1 MNIATIAALAVTL
14 GLPAPAQQ
22 SVTKIITENG
32 QPSLALDEQ
41 FAARLRGGGT
51 KQNFPATVPAEF
63 SAAAPGLPLPADA
76 NHAAV
81 RETAEE
87 RNRRMEWWR
96 DAKFGMF
103 IHYGLYSGLAGEWKG
118 RPGGSEWIQKNVEV
132 DTDTY
137 AAEALPLFKPR
148 EGLTEE
154 WAQLARDAGC
164 QYIVLTS
171 KHHEGFGLFDSALT
185 DYDAKSAVNRDIIR
199 EYVDSCRRRGL
210 KVGLYHSVIDWHHP
224 SYDNTICP
232 DLCYPA
238 GQAAMLNR
246 KNIPR
251 DHAAYQKYL
260 HAQVRELMTR
270 YAPIDIMWWDY
281 SQGAME
287 GAKGWK
293 APELMDM
300 VRSIN
305 PGVIMNNRLYAYS
318 GLNKDQAGTLDLR
331 CGDYITPER
340 FIPRR
345 GYPGVDWESCMTVS
359 DKWGYNRYD
368 TNIKS
373 PETIIEKLVECVT
386 KGGNLLLNVNPM
398 ADGTIPEK
406 VAATMRGVG
415 RWLNINGE
423 AVYGTRAFI
432 QLDQPASINRQGDIF
447 VFLIPPPDKG
457 AAQPPSEGTM
467 KELTAGAEHARE
479 VAHELAEVH
488 APIGREE
495 KDDLAAV
502 EVALHAHELHVEP
515 TLGDLLLADLE
526 GVLFAR
532 FVVGVGAVI
541 VLRRHAH
548 ERAQRLDDG
557 IVLHLM
563 VARDALGVLEPLRGL
578 DDDELVGFDRDAVRV
593 KIIFL
598 ASAAE
603 ADSDHFCQRVSSN
616 STAKPPSV
624 GPTPTL

>member
-1 MNIATIAALAVTL
+1 
-14 GLPAPAQQ
+14 
-22 SVTKIITENG
+22 
-32 QPSLALDEQ
+32 
-41 FAARLRGGGT
+41 
-51 KQNFPATVPAEF
+51 
-63 SAAAPGLPLPADA
+63 
-76 NHAAV
+76 
-81 RETAEE
+81 
-87 RNRRMEWWR
+87 
-96 DAKFGMF
+96 MF

-199 EYVDSCRRRGL
+199 EYVDSCRKRGL

-318 GLNKDQAGTLDLR
+318 GLNKNQAGTLDLR

-423 AVYGTRAFI
+423 AVYGTRAFM

-467 KELTAGAEHARE
+467 KELTAGAEHARMQPLDATGYE
-479 VAHELAEVH
+479 DDEGTAITLPAGYSKALLLGDNAVLPVVNGTVLFKAHEH
-488 APIGREE
+488 SKTPCS
-495 KDDLAAV
+495 
-502 EVALHAHELHVEP
+502 
-515 TLGDLLLADLE
+515 
-526 GVLFAR
+526 
-532 FVVGVGAVI
+532 VI
-541 VLRRHAH
+541 KLS
-548 ERAQRLDDG
+548 
-557 IVLHLM
+557 
-563 VARDALGVLEPLRGL
+563 
-578 DDDELVGFDRDAVRV
+578 
-593 KIIFL
+593 K
-598 ASAAE
+598 
-603 ADSDHFCQRVSSN
+603 
-616 STAKPPSV
+616 
-624 GPTPTL
+624 

>member
-1 MNIATIAALAVTL
+1 MKANVFSIMMLFFHL
-14 GLPAPAQQ
+14 
-22 SVTKIITENG
+22 
-32 QPSLALDEQ
+32 
-41 FAARLRGGGT
+41 
-51 KQNFPATVPAEF
+51 FPAYGIDPSVRGFEELHEVLK
-63 SAAAPGLPLPADA
+63 S
-76 NHAAV
+76 AV
-81 RETAEE
+81 RELDTVQSPDHLPMAMEHFRALVEE
-87 RNRRMEWWR
+87 CGRNPDLVAVLELTSESCPPQLKKAYKAAMELQGKLHDASKRLAMSGMMQNKEEIKPYLEFMQKFTLKKNAQKRTEPQVHEGAPPETEDARDARMKWWR
-96 DAKFGMF
+96 DGKFGMF

-154 WAQLARDAGC
+154 WAHLARDAGC
-164 QYIVLTS
+164 QYVVLTS

-199 EYVDSCRRRGL
+199 EYVDSCRKRGL

-318 GLNKDQAGTLDLR
+318 GLNKNQAGTLDLR

-423 AVYGTRAFI
+423 AVYGTRAFM
-432 QLDQPASINRQGDIF
+432 QLDQPATINRQGDIF

-467 KELTAGAEHARE
+467 KELTAGAEHARMQPLDATGYE
-479 VAHELAEVH
+479 DDEGTAITLPAGYSKALLLGDNTALPVVNGTVLFKAHEH
-488 APIGREE
+488 SKTPCS
-495 KDDLAAV
+495 
-502 EVALHAHELHVEP
+502 
-515 TLGDLLLADLE
+515 
-526 GVLFAR
+526 
-532 FVVGVGAVI
+532 VI
-541 VLRRHAH
+541 KLS
-548 ERAQRLDDG
+548 
-557 IVLHLM
+557 
-563 VARDALGVLEPLRGL
+563 
-578 DDDELVGFDRDAVRV
+578 
-593 KIIFL
+593 K
-598 ASAAE
+598 
-603 ADSDHFCQRVSSN
+603 
-616 STAKPPSV
+616 
-624 GPTPTL
+624 

>member
-22 SVTKIITENG
+22 SATKIITENG
-32 QPSLALDEQ
+32 QPALALDEQ
-41 FAARLRGGGT
+41 FAARLRDGGM
-51 KQNFPATVPAEF
+51 KQGSPATVPAEF

-81 RETAEE
+81 RETAGE

-164 QYIVLTS
+164 QYVVLTS

-199 EYVDSCRRRGL
+199 EYVDSCRKRGL

-318 GLNKDQAGTLDLR
+318 GLNKNQAGTLDLR

-415 RWLNINGE
+415 
-423 AVYGTRAFI
+423 
-432 QLDQPASINRQGDIF
+432 
-447 VFLIPPPDKG
+447 
-457 AAQPPSEGTM
+457 
-467 KELTAGAEHARE
+467 
-479 VAHELAEVH
+479 
-488 APIGREE
+488 
-495 KDDLAAV
+495 
-502 EVALHAHELHVEP
+502 VALHKECV
-515 TLGDLLLADLE
+515 D
-526 GVLFAR
+526 
-532 FVVGVGAVI
+532 
-541 VLRRHAH
+541 
-548 ERAQRLDDG
+548 
-557 IVLHLM
+557 
-563 VARDALGVLEPLRGL
+563 
-578 DDDELVGFDRDAVRV
+578 
-593 KIIFL
+593 
-598 ASAAE
+598 
-603 ADSDHFCQRVSSN
+603 
-616 STAKPPSV
+616 
-624 GPTPTL
+624 

>member
-1 MNIATIAALAVTL
+1 MKIATIAALALTL
-14 GLPAPAQQ
+14 ALPSLAQQ
-22 SVTKIITENG
+22 SATKIVTENG
-32 QPSLALDEQ
+32 QPTLALDEQ
-41 FAARLRGGGT
+41 LAARLRSGRT
-51 KQNFPATVPAEF
+51 EQNAPATVPSEF

-81 RETAEE
+81 KETAEE

-118 RPGGSEWIQKNVEV
+118 KPGGSEWIQKNVEG
-132 DTDTY
+132 DTDSY
-137 AAEALPLFKPR
+137 AAEALPLFKPK

-154 WAQLARDAGC
+154 WARLARDAGC
-164 QYIVLTS
+164 QYVVLTS
-171 KHHEGFGLFDSALT
+171 KHHEGFGLFDSAQT

-199 EYVDSCRRRGL
+199 EYVDSCRKRGL

-238 GQAAMLNR
+238 GQAEMLKR

-287 GAKGWK
+287 GARGWK

-318 GLNKDQAGTLDLR
+318 GLNRDQAGTLDLR

-373 PETIIEKLVECVT
+373 PETVIEKLVECVT

-398 ADGTIPEK
+398 ADGTVPEK

-415 RWLNINGE
+415 QWLKINGE
-423 AVYGTRAFI
+423 AVYGTRAFTE
-432 QLDQPASINRQGDIF
+432 LDQPASINRQGDIF
-447 VFLIPPPDKG
+447 VFLVPPPDKG
-457 AAQPPSEGTM
+457 PAQPPSEGTM
-467 KELTAGAEHARE
+467 KELTEGAEYARMQPLDSTGYE
-479 VAHELAEVH
+479 DEEGTSVSLPAGYSKAVLLGDNTALPVVNGTVLFKAHEH
-488 APIGREE
+488 SKTPCS
-495 KDDLAAV
+495 
-502 EVALHAHELHVEP
+502 
-515 TLGDLLLADLE
+515 
-526 GVLFAR
+526 
-532 FVVGVGAVI
+532 VI
-541 VLRRHAH
+541 KLS
-548 ERAQRLDDG
+548 
-557 IVLHLM
+557 
-563 VARDALGVLEPLRGL
+563 
-578 DDDELVGFDRDAVRV
+578 
-593 KIIFL
+593 K
-598 ASAAE
+598 
-603 ADSDHFCQRVSSN
+603 
-616 STAKPPSV
+616 
-624 GPTPTL
+624 

>member
-1 MNIATIAALAVTL
+1 MKIATIAALALTL
-14 GLPAPAQQ
+14 ALPSLAQQ
-22 SVTKIITENG
+22 SATKIVTENG
-32 QPSLALDEQ
+32 QPTLALDEQ
-41 FAARLRGGGT
+41 FAARLRSGRT
-51 KQNFPATVPAEF
+51 EQNAPATVPSEF
-63 SAAAPGLPLPADA
+63 SAASPGLPLPADA

-81 RETAEE
+81 KETAEE

-118 RPGGSEWIQKNVEV
+118 KPGGSEWIQKNVEV
-132 DTDTY
+132 DTDSY
-137 AAEALPLFKPR
+137 AAEALPLFKPK

-154 WAQLARDAGC
+154 WARLARDAGC
-164 QYIVLTS
+164 QYVVLTS
-171 KHHEGFGLFDSALT
+171 KHHEGFGLFDSAQT
-185 DYDAKSAVNRDIIR
+185 DYDSKSAVNRDIIR
-199 EYVDSCRRRGL
+199 EYVDSCRKRGL

-238 GQAAMLNR
+238 GQAEMLKR

-287 GAKGWK
+287 GARGWK

-318 GLNKDQAGTLDLR
+318 GLNRDQAGTLDLR

-373 PETIIEKLVECVT
+373 PETVIEKLVECVT

-398 ADGTIPEK
+398 ADGTVPEK

-415 RWLNINGE
+415 QWLKINGE
-423 AVYGTRAFI
+423 AVYGTRTFTE
-432 QLDQPASINRQGDIF
+432 LDQPASINRQGDIF
-447 VFLIPPPDKG
+447 VFLVPPPDKG
-457 AAQPPSEGTM
+457 PAQPPSEGTM
-467 KELTAGAEHARE
+467 KELTEGAEYARMQPLDSTGYE
-479 VAHELAEVH
+479 DEEGTSVSLPAGYSKAVLLGDNTALPVVNGTVLFKAHEH
-488 APIGREE
+488 SKTPCS
-495 KDDLAAV
+495 
-502 EVALHAHELHVEP
+502 
-515 TLGDLLLADLE
+515 
-526 GVLFAR
+526 
-532 FVVGVGAVI
+532 VI
-541 VLRRHAH
+541 KLS
-548 ERAQRLDDG
+548 
-557 IVLHLM
+557 
-563 VARDALGVLEPLRGL
+563 
-578 DDDELVGFDRDAVRV
+578 
-593 KIIFL
+593 K
-598 ASAAE
+598 
-603 ADSDHFCQRVSSN
+603 
-616 STAKPPSV
+616 
-624 GPTPTL
+624 

>member
-1 MNIATIAALAVTL
+1 MER
-14 GLPAPAQQ
+14 Q
-22 SVTKIITENG
+22 
-32 QPSLALDEQ
+32 
-41 FAARLRGGGT
+41 ARR
-51 KQNFPATVPAEF
+51 F
-63 SAAAPGLPLPADA
+63 
-76 NHAAV
+76 
-81 RETAEE
+81 
-87 RNRRMEWWR
+87 RM
-96 DAKFGMF
+96 D
-103 IHYGLYSGLAGEWKG
+103 S
-118 RPGGSEWIQKNVEV
+118 KNVEV

-164 QYIVLTS
+164 QYVVLTS

-199 EYVDSCRRRGL
+199 EYVDSCRKRGL

-287 GAKGWK
+287 GQ
-293 APELMDM
+293 
-300 VRSIN
+300 
-305 PGVIMNNRLYAYS
+305 RLE
-318 GLNKDQAGTLDLR
+318 GAGTDGHGALHQSRRHHEQPPVRLFRPEQKPGRHAGPALR
-331 CGDYITPER
+331 GLYYPGTLH
-340 FIPRR
+340 PRR

-423 AVYGTRAFI
+423 AVYGTRAFM
-432 QLDQPASINRQGDIF
+432 QLDQPATINRQGI
-447 VFLIPPPDKG
+447 
-457 AAQPPSEGTM
+457 
-467 KELTAGAEHARE
+467 
-479 VAHELAEVH
+479 
-488 APIGREE
+488 
-495 KDDLAAV
+495 
-502 EVALHAHELHVEP
+502 
-515 TLGDLLLADLE
+515 
-526 GVLFAR
+526 
-532 FVVGVGAVI
+532 
-541 VLRRHAH
+541 
-548 ERAQRLDDG
+548 
-557 IVLHLM
+557 
-563 VARDALGVLEPLRGL
+563 
-578 DDDELVGFDRDAVRV
+578 
-593 KIIFL
+593 
-598 ASAAE
+598 
-603 ADSDHFCQRVSSN
+603 SS
-616 STAKPPSV
+616 SS
-624 GPTPTL
+624 

>member
-1 MNIATIAALAVTL
+1 M
-14 GLPAPAQQ
+14 P
-22 SVTKIITENG
+22 
-32 QPSLALDEQ
+32 
-41 FAARLRGGGT
+41 
-51 KQNFPATVPAEF
+51 
-63 SAAAPGLPLPADA
+63 
-76 NHAAV
+76 
-81 RETAEE
+81 
-87 RNRRMEWWR
+87 
-96 DAKFGMF
+96 KFGMF

-164 QYIVLTS
+164 QYVVLTS

-199 EYVDSCRRRGL
+199 EYVDSCRKRGL

-318 GLNKDQAGTLDLR
+318 GLNKNQAGTLDLR

-423 AVYGTRAFI
+423 AVYGTRAFM
-432 QLDQPASINRQGDIF
+432 QLDQPATINRQGDIF
-447 VFLIPPPDKG
+447 VFLIPPPDKEPT
-457 AAQPPSEGTM
+457 QPPSEGTM
-467 KELTAGAEHARE
+467 KELTAGAEHARMQPLDATGYE
-479 VAHELAEVH
+479 NDGGTAVTLPAGYSKALLLGDNTALPVVNGTVLFKAHEH
-488 APIGREE
+488 SKTPCS
-495 KDDLAAV
+495 
-502 EVALHAHELHVEP
+502 
-515 TLGDLLLADLE
+515 
-526 GVLFAR
+526 
-532 FVVGVGAVI
+532 VI
-541 VLRRHAH
+541 KLS
-548 ERAQRLDDG
+548 
-557 IVLHLM
+557 
-563 VARDALGVLEPLRGL
+563 
-578 DDDELVGFDRDAVRV
+578 
-593 KIIFL
+593 K
-598 ASAAE
+598 
-603 ADSDHFCQRVSSN
+603 
-616 STAKPPSV
+616 
-624 GPTPTL
+624 